1 MAQPPGFVYPQFP
14 DHVCLLKRS
23 LYGLKQAPRVWF
35 SRLSGFLLQHGFS
48 SSKADSS
55 MFFIHHGTDLV
66 ILLIYVDDIIITGSS
81 PLLINQVLTHLRSE
95 FPVQDVQPL
104 RYFLGIQVERKP
116 NGIFIHQQ
124 KYLHDLLV
132 KTGMQDAK
140 GCLTPMATTL

>member
-1 MAQPPGFVYPQFP
+1 
-14 DHVCLLKRS
+14 
-23 LYGLKQAPRVWF
+23 
-35 SRLSGFLLQHGFS
+35 
-48 SSKADSS
+48 
-55 MFFIHHGTDLV
+55 MFFIHHDTDLV

-124 KYLHDLLV
+124 KYLQDLLQ
-132 KTGMQDAK
+132 KTGLNTAN
-140 GCLTPMATTL
+140 GCQTPMATTPPL